1 MASRNLINGG
11 EVEELREP
19 INLLVRT
26 LVPPKWILVDQE
38 TGQVYQGSDRM
49 DSYGPWVRLNVD
61 DRYVPQD
68 IADRVKAIIE
78 SASAVEQTVI

>member
-11 EVEELREP
+11 EVKELREP

-78 SASAVEQTVI
+78 SASAVEQKVI

>member
-78 SASAVEQTVI
+78 SASAVELKVI

>member
-78 SASAVEQTVI
+78 SASAVEQKVI

>member
-1 MASRNLINGG
+1 
-11 EVEELREP
+11 
-19 INLLVRT
+19 
-26 LVPPKWILVDQE
+26 
-38 TGQVYQGSDRM
+38 M

-78 SASAVEQTVI
+78 SASAVEQKVI

>member
-38 TGQVYQGSDRM
+38 TGQVYQGSNRM

-78 SASAVEQTVI
+78 SASAVEQKVI